1 MTNGLH
7 FEDGVKPGMTKGW
20 ISKYLHKGNPEM
32 VWIDEKNKQGYLKRD
47 SLNAVRESHEK
58 NLIVDKASVFIAKRM
73 RPGVTWGAGIS
84 YLEVGTGVG
93 TGTTQAPQPES
104 SAQTALRT
112 ALARKAIGAWTY
124 IDNSG
129 NPTASETNII
139 EFTVTF
145 VDTEANGAIVE
156 MGLFGGD
163 ATITANSGYMFNYKV
178 FPVWNKIS
186 GMQLTVTWRIT
197 F

>member
-1 MTNGLH
+1 MGQIH
-7 FEDGVKPGMTKGW
+7 FEDELTPGTMKGFV
-20 ISKYLHKGNPEM
+20 SSYMHTNNPEM
-32 VWIDEKNKQGYLKRD
+32 VWIDEKNKQGYVKRS
-47 SLNAVRESHEK
+47 SLNLIKEFHLK
-58 NLIVDKASVFIAKRM
+58 NLIVDKASSFIAKRM
-73 RPGVTWGAGIS
+73 RPGASWGAGIS
-84 YLEVGTGVG
+84 HLELGIGFGTGSS
-93 TGTTQAPQPES
+93 QAPQPES
-104 SAQTALRT
+104 QTQTQLRN

-145 VDTEANGAIVE
+145 ADTEANGAIVE

-163 ATITANSGYMFNYKV
+163 ATIALGSGYMFNYKV
-178 FPVWNKIS
+178 FPVWNKQT
-186 GMQLTVTWRIT
+186 GMQLTITWRIT